1 MRKPIHGIIVGA
13 SVATALAL
21 TVAVAAA
28 QTPAPQFDLTKVT
41 DQVYSF
47 RSGIHRAMVVATSD
61 GVIVTD
67 PINSMAAKNMMD
79 EIRKVTDKP
88 VKFVIYSHN
97 HWDHIAGA
105 RIFKDQGAKIIQH
118 ALAAQHTRPNP
129 DVVPAD
135 ETFKDD
141 RHLVTLGDQTI
152 ELIYVGP
159 SHGSGMIV
167 MRVPKDRILNIVDIC
182 TPQRIGFRNFPDGS
196 PQDTIKALRKV
207 EALDFD
213 RIVPGH
219 GPASAPKAEV
229 TAIREYLE
237 DLTRAVSA
245 AKEKAGS
252 PVALDQ
258 ITELVKADLRPKY
271 GQWGEFD
278 NWMMMNV
285 DRILL
290 EQRLGY

>member
-1 MRKPIHGIIVGA
+1 MRKPVHGVIAGA

-28 QTPAPQFDLTKVT
+28 QTSAPQFDLTKVT
-41 DQVYSF
+41 DHVYSF
-47 RSGIHRAMVVATSD
+47 RSGIHRAMVVVTSD

-67 PINSMAAKNMMD
+67 PINSAAAKNMMD

-105 RIFKDQGAKIIQH
+105 RTFKDQGAKIIQH

-141 RHLVTLGDQTI
+141 KHVVTLGDQTI

-167 MRVPKDRILNIVDIC
+167 MRVPKERVLNIVDIC

-219 GPASAPKAEV
+219 GPASASKAEV

-252 PVALDQ
+252 PLALDQ

-278 NWMMMNV
+278 NWMMINV

>member
-1 MRKPIHGIIVGA
+1 MRKPVHGMIAGA

-28 QTPAPQFDLTKVT
+28 QTSAPQFDLTKVT
-41 DQVYSF
+41 DHVYSF
-47 RSGIHRAMVVATSD
+47 RSGIHRAMVVVTSD

-67 PINSMAAKNMMD
+67 PINSAAAKNMMD

-105 RIFKDQGAKIIQH
+105 RTFKDQGAKIIQH

-141 RHLVTLGDQTI
+141 KHVVTLGDQTI

-167 MRVPKDRILNIVDIC
+167 MRVPKERILNIVDIC

-219 GPASAPKAEV
+219 GPASASKAEV

-252 PVALDQ
+252 PLALDQ

-271 GQWGEFD
+271 GHWGEFD
-278 NWMMMNV
+278 NWMIMNV

>member
-1 MRKPIHGIIVGA
+1 MRKPVHGMIAGA

-28 QTPAPQFDLTKVT
+28 QTSAPQFDLTKVT
-41 DQVYSF
+41 DHVYSF
-47 RSGIHRAMVVATSD
+47 RSGIHRAMVVVTSD

-67 PINSMAAKNMMD
+67 PINSAAAKNMMD

-105 RIFKDQGAKIIQH
+105 RTFKDQGAKIIQH

-141 RHLVTLGDQTI
+141 KHVVTLGDQTI

-167 MRVPKDRILNIVDIC
+167 MRVPKERVLNIVDIC

-229 TAIREYLE
+229 TAIRECLE

-252 PVALDQ
+252 PLALDQ

>member
-1 MRKPIHGIIVGA
+1 MRKPVHGMIAGA

-28 QTPAPQFDLTKVT
+28 QTSAPQFDLTKVT
-41 DQVYSF
+41 DHVYSF
-47 RSGIHRAMVVATSD
+47 RSGIHRAMVVVTSD

-105 RIFKDQGAKIIQH
+105 RTFKDQGAKIIQH

-141 RHLVTLGDQTI
+141 KHVVTLGDQTI

-167 MRVPKDRILNIVDIC
+167 MRVPKERVLNIVDIC

-219 GPASAPKAEV
+219 GPASESKAEV

-252 PVALDQ
+252 PLALDQ

-271 GQWGEFD
+271 GHWGEFD
-278 NWMMMNV
+278 NWMIMNV

>member
-1 MRKPIHGIIVGA
+1 MRKPVHGVIAGA

-28 QTPAPQFDLTKVT
+28 QTSAPQFDLTKVT
-41 DQVYSF
+41 DHVYSF
-47 RSGIHRAMVVATSD
+47 RSGIHRAMVVVTSD

-67 PINSMAAKNMMD
+67 PINSAAAKNMMD

-105 RIFKDQGAKIIQH
+105 RTFKDQGAKIIQH

-141 RHLVTLGDQTI
+141 KHVVTLGDQTI

-167 MRVPKDRILNIVDIC
+167 MRVPKERILNIVDIC

-219 GPASAPKAEV
+219 GPASASKAEV

-252 PVALDQ
+252 PLALDQ

-271 GQWGEFD
+271 GHWGEFD
-278 NWMMMNV
+278 NWMIMNV

>member
-167 MRVPKDRILNIVDIC
+167 MRVPKERILNIVDIC

-252 PVALDQ
+252 PLALDQ

-290 EQRLGY
+290 EERLGY